1 MLLFDKFGGKDTGF
15 FPKIHD
21 MLYLLVSLGKY
32 LTLYHTMDI
41 LTLIVA
47 VLLFTYT
54 AWSKQRRKRPGRADE
69 RKHQTGKRYDFP
81 QQEEGEVV
89 IQPVEK
95 LQGSGV
101 KKKKKKKQKSQTQI
115 EGGSCAVNRP
125 AQDPVADHQTA
136 APGHGIAF
144 RTPEDA
150 RRAFI
155 YSEIFRRKYD
165 D

>member
-1 MLLFDKFGGKDTGF
+1 M
-15 FPKIHD
+15 
-21 MLYLLVSLGKY
+21 
-32 LTLYHTMDI
+32 
-41 LTLIVA
+41 
-47 VLLFTYT
+47 
-54 AWSKQRRKRPGRADE
+54 
-69 RKHQTGKRYDFP
+69 
-81 QQEEGEVV
+81 V

>member
-21 MLYLLVSLGKY
+21 MLYLLVSLAKY

-54 AWSKQRRKRPGRADE
+54 AWTKQRGRRPGRTDE
-69 RKHQTGKRYDFP
+69 RRQQAGKRYDFP
-81 QQEEGEVV
+81 QQEEEEEGEET
-89 IQPVEK
+89 IQPVDNR
-95 LQGSGV
+95 QAGDV
-101 KKKKKKKQKSQTQI
+101 RKKRKKQKSQTQVESGI
-115 EGGSCAVNRP
+115 FTVGQSQQGAVMDN
-125 AQDPVADHQTA
+125 QTA
-136 APGHGIAF
+136 VPGDGISF
-144 RTPEDA
+144 RTPKDA

-155 YSEIFRRKYD
+155 YSEIFRRKY
-165 D
+165 

>member
-54 AWSKQRRKRPGRADE
+54 AWSKQRSRRPGRTDE
-69 RKHQTGKRYDFP
+69 RRRQVGKRYDFP
-81 QQEEGEVV
+81 QQEEEGEVV
-89 IQPVEK
+89 VQPIENRQV
-95 LQGSGV
+95 GDV
-101 KKKKKKKQKSQTQI
+101 RKKRKKQKSQTKV
-115 EGGSCAVNRP
+115 EGGIFAVSQLQQGAVMDN
-125 AQDPVADHQTA
+125 QA
-136 APGHGIAF
+136 AVPEDGISF
-144 RTPEDA
+144 RTPKDA